1 VTEAD
6 DREAINEPANPLGM
20 EGIEFIEYATARP
33 QALGQVL
40 ETLGFHPIA
49 RHRSREVLLYRQGGI
64 NVIVNAHGGGAGQGG
79 TLDDKPVIAAVAL
92 RVRDA
97 AAAYGRALERGAW
110 AVPIRVEVMELNI
123 PAVHGPGGSRIYF
136 VDRHREFS
144 IYDVD
149 FVPIPGVDPH
159 PPALAGLHF
168 FGIVQYIGN
177 GRTEDWTDFYGELF
191 GFQALLVGCRLR
203 HPAQG
208 PHPAQP
214 VPGGLGLLPAADRA
228 RTGHSGG
235 GRHRMLPARGPGN
248 GRCAG
253 HRGRAAHPRRG
264 FCGVGPRAFGRPR
277 RAHADPPGR
286 RVVRVGP
293 PRSWVIT
300 MNPLQGN
307 IDDFGMDTISLAG
320 PLEAK
325 LQAVRAA
332 GFGQIMLSARDIVGH
347 PDGLDAAVQAVRA
360 SGLRVT
366 GFQVLR
372 DFEGLSGHLHD
383 YKVDI
388 AKSMLEMCAALGS
401 KILLVCSSTSVHA
414 TQDLDAI
421 AKDLRKLAMLAI
433 PLGIKVAYEGLSWG
447 RTINEFTTAWEVVSR
462 ADVPNLGL
470 GLDSFHLF
478 ATQTPLD
485 DLELL
490 DPEKI
495 FLVQLADFMW
505 QEIRSVE
512 ERITTARH
520 FRVFPG
526 EGVHSEALAE
536 LVRRLHALGYRG
548 DYSFEVFNDDYQ
560 QIPLPVVAQRARRS
574 ALWLGEDVQRRS
586 VPLPNQMRL
595 RAASGR

>member
-1 VTEAD
+1 MSE
-6 DREAINEPANPLGM
+6 
-20 EGIEFIEYATARP
+20 
-33 QALGQVL
+33 
-40 ETLGFHPIA
+40 
-49 RHRSREVLLYRQGGI
+49 RQG
-64 NVIVNAHGGGAGQGG
+64 
-79 TLDDKPVIAAVAL
+79 D
-92 RVRDA
+92 
-97 AAAYGRALERGAW
+97 
-110 AVPIRVEVMELNI
+110 
-123 PAVHGPGGSRIYF
+123 
-136 VDRHREFS
+136 
-144 IYDVD
+144 
-149 FVPIPGVDPH
+149 
-159 PPALAGLHF
+159 
-168 FGIVQYIGN
+168 
-177 GRTEDWTDFYGELF
+177 
-191 GFQALLVGCRLR
+191 
-203 HPAQG
+203 
-208 PHPAQP
+208 
-214 VPGGLGLLPAADRA
+214 
-228 RTGHSGG
+228 
-235 GRHRMLPARGPGN
+235 
-248 GRCAG
+248 
-253 HRGRAAHPRRG
+253 
-264 FCGVGPRAFGRPR
+264 
-277 RAHADPPGR
+277 
-286 RVVRVGP
+286 
-293 PRSWVIT
+293 
-300 MNPLQGN
+300 

-325 LQAVRAA
+325 LKAVRAA
-332 GFGQIMLSARDIVGH
+332 GFGQIMLSARDVVGH

-401 KILLVCSSTSVHA
+401 KILLVCSSTSQHA
-414 TQDLDAI
+414 SQDLDVI

-433 PLGIKVAYEGLSWG
+433 PLGIKVTFEGLSWG
-447 RTINEFTTAWEVVSR
+447 RTINEFTTAWEVISR

-485 DLELL
+485 DLDLL
-490 DPEKI
+490 DPDKI

-560 QIPLPVVAQRARRS
+560 QIPLPVVAERARRA
-574 ALWLGEDVQRRS
+574 ALWLGEDVLRRS

-595 RAASGR
+595 RRQAAR